1 LCRPERRNAQTPATW
16 HALRELGDS
25 LPDDVRVVV
34 VTGEGPSFS
43 AGLDRRMFTPEGV
56 PGEGSLSDIPVADD
70 MAAAATIASFQAGF
84 SWLRRSEFVSVAA
97 VRGHAV
103 GAGFQLALACDIR
116 IAADDAQFTMA
127 EPALGLVPDL
137 GGTHSLVQAV
147 GYARALEICATGRR
161 VGAAEAERIGLV
173 NLVVAGDDLD
183 AATED
188 LVTSLT
194 ATSRDAVSATKA
206 LLLAADGR
214 SYGEQLAAEG
224 RAQVERL
231 RALLG
236 G

>member
-1 LCRPERRNAQTPATW
+1 
-16 HALRELGDS
+16 
-25 LPDDVRVVV
+25 VRVVV

-56 PGEGSLSDIPVADD
+56 PGEGSLSDIPLADE

-116 IAADDAQFTMA
+116 IAAADAQFTMA
-127 EPALGLVPDL
+127 EPTLGLVPDL
-137 GGTHSLVQAV
+137 GGTQSLVQAV

-173 NLVVAGDDLD
+173 NLVVAGDDLE